1 MNFFLYCQ
9 LAYSFSISYTYKY
22 RVESFLNN
30 VVESISV
37 SEVVL
42 SFILFADVILI
53 SFFLN
58 FA

>member
-1 MNFFLYCQ
+1 MNFYIVSLLIVLVFL
-9 LAYSFSISYTYKY
+9 TYKY

-42 SFILFADVILI
+42 SYILFADVILI
-53 SFFLN
+53 SFC
-58 FA
+58 